1 MKSIVNNSQFIKTVI
16 LPALLGAGL
25 MTLAVILWTYAE
37 NSISTHD
44 MDQHLHTTGGKA
56 FVVIMEGDKTLVRPL
71 EEVLGELLQTPSAPD
86 TDAMAAVLRSSNP
99 DEIPSSGT
107 LGIEL

>member
-37 NSISTHD
+37 STISMPD
-44 MDQHLHTTGGKA
+44 LEQHLQTDGKA
-56 FVVIMEGDKTLVRPL
+56 YVVIMEGDKTLVRPL